1 MLKNMLDVGKIIYQY
16 IFQERREIAMGDK
29 TLREAFHDWEELSM
43 TPEQFLAYE
52 ARLKHIMDEEA
63 AKREAE
69 LQVQEAEKRGEKR
82 GEMRGEKIGEK
93 IGEKKGEKKAKEKI
107 VQRLLA
113 KHAEIPYIME
123 LTDLSKGEILDIQRK
138 MGE

>member
-1 MLKNMLDVGKIIYQY
+1 
-16 IFQERREIAMGDK
+16 
-29 TLREAFHDWEELSM
+29 M

-69 LQVQEAEKRGEKR
+69 LRVQEAEKR
-82 GEMRGEKIGEK
+82 GEMRGEKR
-93 IGEKKGEKKAKEKI
+93 GEKKGGKKAKEKI

>member
-69 LQVQEAEKRGEKR
+69 LRVQEAEKR
-82 GEMRGEKIGEK
+82 GEMRGEKR
-93 IGEKKGEKKAKEKI
+93 GEKKGGKKAKEKI

>member
-1 MLKNMLDVGKIIYQY
+1 M
-16 IFQERREIAMGDK
+16 EDK

-43 TPEQFLAYE
+43 TPDQFLAYE

-69 LQVQEAEKRGEKR
+69 LRVQEAEKRGE
-82 GEMRGEKIGEK
+82 EK
-93 IGEKKGEKKAKEKI
+93 GEKKGEKKAKEKI